1 MVPSSRALRS
11 TGAKPPAEW
20 QPPEDVAAWLRLNRC
35 DATGLRQDGGFLFR
49 IEASDPDAAVPR
61 VAEDM
66 IREPR
71 RTLALVQKH
80 ATNAFRCLY
89 RHRNMVLHGALTN
102 AVALRAGLRTA
113 APPCGSWDRSHHS
126 RPLRRRAPATSAR
139 GACPTGPRHGWVC
152 RRSRHHRPL
161 GHGLAE
167 LNEVI
172 RCLPVLAKRAAAG
185 EGMVNQV
192 SGRGMRWLAR
202 RG

>member
-102 AVALRAGLRTA
+102 AVALRASLRTA
-113 APPCGSWDRSHHS
+113 APLVGAGIDRIIHAHYVEELQPLPLVARARLALATVGS
-126 RPLRRRAPATSAR
+126 AGGPAITDL
-139 GACPTGPRHGWVC
+139 
-152 RRSRHHRPL
+152 L
-161 GHGLAE
+161 GTDSQSST
-167 LNEVI
+167 
-172 RCLPVLAKRAAAG
+172 R
-185 EGMVNQV
+185 
-192 SGRGMRWLAR
+192 
-202 RG
+202 